1 MAEQNGERDQIIS
14 IDSDDLNARIRGDF
28 GDPNPD
34 SPVILQDDKEP
45 DVQTQTDVQPQAA
58 EARPTEVGS
67 EQPRTDRDERL
78 AAALS
83 TIDTLR
89 REHEQLRSEVRMQ
102 QRPQNE
108 PNIEYMDTPMGIPIP
123 KDPRNRFVQLTPEQV
138 QAVGLDPA
146 ATEPLNILANAFYA
160 SISNTLPGVSVAAV
174 REMNR
179 RENEAAVRFNSFFG
193 RFPDLR
199 DHSELVEAVERSAR
213 EREGVHMRFHGNEYG
228 TQIARRARYAIA
240 RMRGVT
246 LDDYERGIV
255 QGARNTNGQTPTG
268 SRAVSARGGKHRPSN
283 PSEQQRE
290 MDI

>member
-1 MAEQNGERDQIIS
+1 MAEQNGERDSIIS

-34 SPVILQDDKEP
+34 SPTITQKDTEP
-45 DVQTQTDVQPQAA
+45 DVVTQNDVQPQVADSRPA
-58 EARPTEVGS
+58 ES
-67 EQPRTDRDERL
+67 EQPKTNRDERL
-78 AAALS
+78 EAALS

-89 REHEQLRSEVRMQ
+89 REQEQLRSEFRT
-102 QRPQNE
+102 QRPPTNE
-108 PNIEYMDTPMGIPIP
+108 PNIEYMDTPLGIPIP

-138 QAVGLDPA
+138 HAVGLDPA

-160 SISNTLPGVSVAAV
+160 SISNTLPGVSVAAM

-179 RENEAAVRFNSFFG
+179 YEREAEARFTSFFG

-228 TQIARRARYAIA
+228 TQIARRARFAIA

-255 QGARNTNGQTPTG
+255 QASRNNGQMPTG

-283 PSEQQRE
+283 QTEQQRE

>member
-1 MAEQNGERDQIIS
+1 MAEQNGERDAIIS

-34 SPVILQDDKEP
+34 SPTILESDKEP
-45 DVQTQTDVQPQAA
+45 DIQTPTDVQSQAPDQ
-58 EARPTEVGS
+58 ARQPSPGAGS
-67 EQPRTDRDERL
+67 ERDERL

-83 TIDTLR
+83 TIDNLR
-89 REHEQLRSEVRMQ
+89 REQDQLRQEVRQ
-102 QRPQNE
+102 TVQRPAYE
-108 PNIEYMDTPMGIPIP
+108 PNIEYMDTPLGIPIP
-123 KDPRNRFVQLTPEQV
+123 KNPRQRFVQLTPEQV

-146 ATEPLNILANAFYA
+146 ATEPLNILANVFYA
-160 SISNTLPGVSVAAV
+160 SISNTLPGVSVAAMQ
-174 REMNR
+174 ELSR
-179 RENEAAVRFNSFFG
+179 RERDAETRFNSFFG

-213 EREGVHMRFHGNEYG
+213 EREGVHMRFQGNDYG

-255 QGARNTNGQTPTG
+255 QGTRSTQTQNGT
-268 SRAVSARGGKHRPSN
+268 SRAVSARGGKHRASN
-283 PSEQQRE
+283 QTEQQRE